1 MRSFYIEDTN
11 THHAYMGLAPCDERD
26 CRPMDYYRYPYAHAH
41 AEMLKYIATKKGESI
56 DGDDKLWHI
65 IALQQTDEFI
75 QNMLKESRPNKKLL
89 KLLEDLTLTKRK
101 QEQLLCGLKMDSRDI
116 LWWNVLTHQLGYL
129 MDILHVEV
137 LPNQFNAKQQPAIC
151 VEESDKNIIH
161 IGKTNMT
168 DGEMRAMMQQRK
180 VMQLRIYH
188 KDDIFHCFYFTFR
201 GLAGDESG
209 EFGSQPHYHY
219 VSNKWNYTRENL
231 IDMISKGVLPDSK
244 VHIIIERNK

>member
-26 CRPMDYYRYPYAHAH
+26 CRPMDYYRYAYAHAH
-41 AEMLKYIATKKGESI
+41 VEMLKYIATKKGEIISEN
-56 DGDDKLWHI
+56 DKFLHI

-75 QNMLKESRPNKKLL
+75 CKILSEGKPNKKLI
-89 KLLEDLTLTKRK
+89 KLLEDSTLSKRK
-101 QEQLLCGLKMDSRDI
+101 QEQLLRGLKMDSRDI

-129 MDILHVEV
+129 MDILHIEV
-137 LPNQFNAKQQPAIC
+137 LPRKFDEKQQPVIC
-151 VEESDKNIIH
+151 IEESDRITH

-168 DGEMRAMMQQRK
+168 DGEMRAMMEQRQ

-188 KDDIFHCFYFTFR
+188 KGDMFHCFYFTFR

-244 VHIIIERNK
+244 VHIIIERNN